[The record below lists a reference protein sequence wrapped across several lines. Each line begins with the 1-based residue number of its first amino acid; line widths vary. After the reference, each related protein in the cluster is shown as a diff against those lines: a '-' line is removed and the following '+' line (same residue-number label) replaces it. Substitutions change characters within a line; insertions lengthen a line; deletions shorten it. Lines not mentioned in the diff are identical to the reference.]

1 MQFDLVVPKVKGLN
15 EDAVVESFIE
25 NLKTYEKSDWP
36 VNRLKYVTF
45 GDDPTHPQEIGLHN
59 IAGELRDYPHKG
71 FSGKWFV
78 DVRIF
83 DGDMGKKVRLL
94 VPYMKQAGNPMVA
107 LMDGIEDM
115 AIPGKV
121 FDLHIKLG
129 QVPPH
134 MK

>member
-1 MQFDLVVPKVKGLN
+1 MKFDLVVPKVEGLD

-36 VNRLKYVTF
+36 VNRLKYVCF
-45 GDDPTHPQEIGLHN
+45 GDDPTHSQEIGLHN
-59 IAGELRDYPHKG
+59 IAGELSNYPQKG
-71 FSGKWFV
+71 CNGKWFV
-78 DVRIF
+78 DVNIF
-83 DGDMGKKVRLL
+83 DSDMGKKVRRLI
-94 VPYMKQAGNPMVA
+94 PYMKQASNPMVA

-121 FDLHIKLG
+121 FNLHIKLG